1 MFGSLWGLRG
11 EKRGDGSNAVAHT
24 EPWSR
29 TMPVAEDRVFFFFLP
44 VLGAAVPLGAGSHI
58 KRR

>member
-11 EKRGDGSNAVAHT
+11 EKKEEMDLT
-24 EPWSR
+24 PLLTLSR
-29 TMPVAEDRVFFFFLP
+29 MVFFFSLVFFLP
-44 VLGAAVPLGAGSHI
+44 VLGAAVPLGTGSHI